1 MFDAI
6 KMILNWTEVFYNKDL
21 MMIVFILWAKNILIT
36 ANSWTNL
43 KQFNNKSKINA
54 TKNFYYYYYKFLR

>member
-21 MMIVFILWAKNILIT
+21 MMIVFILWAKKYILIT

-43 KQFNNKSKINA
+43 KQ
-54 TKNFYYYYYKFLR
+54 